1 VKTGALPNR
10 ARLARH
16 PRRDI
21 FSSWDEEPGNSAEI
35 CLARASQKDHVMP
48 RKRTPS
54 APFALA
60 IDGGVLL
67 NARAQLDPTLVS
79 RLAQALAVS
88 PDQLFI
94 GTRLP
99 AAEQARTLARL
110 DDAAAEAAA
119 RIQGAS
125 TRSAAAKSSASDRSR
140 RTRKKM

>member
-1 VKTGALPNR
+1 
-10 ARLARH
+10 
-16 PRRDI
+16 
-21 FSSWDEEPGNSAEI
+21 
-35 CLARASQKDHVMP
+35 MP
-48 RKRTPS
+48 QKRTHS

-99 AAEQARTLARL
+99 KAERARTLARL

-125 TRSAAAKSSASDRSR
+125 ARSAAAKSSVSDGSR
-140 RTRKKM
+140 RTRKKV

>member
-1 VKTGALPNR
+1 MASPK
-10 ARLARH
+10 
-16 PRRDI
+16 
-21 FSSWDEEPGNSAEI
+21 EE
-35 CLARASQKDHVMP
+35 DMP
-48 RKRTPS
+48 KKRTHS

-67 NARAQLDPTLVS
+67 NAGAQLDPRLVS

-99 AAEQARTLARL
+99 VAERARTLARL

-119 RIQGAS
+119 RIQGAPS
-125 TRSAAAKSSASDRSR
+125 RSAAAQSSVSGRSR

>member
-1 VKTGALPNR
+1 
-10 ARLARH
+10 
-16 PRRDI
+16 
-21 FSSWDEEPGNSAEI
+21 
-35 CLARASQKDHVMP
+35 MP
-48 RKRTPS
+48 QKRTHS

-79 RLAQALAVS
+79 RLAQALAVR

-99 AAEQARTLARL
+99 APERARTLARL

-125 TRSAAAKSSASDRSR
+125 SRAAAAQSSASDRSR
-140 RTRKKM
+140 RARKKM

>member
-1 VKTGALPNR
+1 
-10 ARLARH
+10 
-16 PRRDI
+16 
-21 FSSWDEEPGNSAEI
+21 
-35 CLARASQKDHVMP
+35 MP
-48 RKRTPS
+48 KKHAHS

-67 NARAQLDPTLVS
+67 NARAQLDPALVS
-79 RLAQALAVS
+79 RLAQALAVT

-99 AAEQARTLARL
+99 NAERARTLARL

-119 RIQGAS
+119 RIQGTS
-125 TRSAAAKSSASDRSR
+125 TRSASAQSSVSDRSR